1 MTLNYMSEDGECS
14 DCLPCLLFL
23 KYTRLKTTAYTPF
36 TPRQCCSALLVRA
49 VHIWWTSGTDVIH
62 VTKRRRR
69 SDTRSR

>member
-1 MTLNYMSEDGECS
+1 MSEDGECS

-23 KYTRLKTTAYTPF
+23 KHTRLKTTAYTPF
-36 TPRQCCSALLVRA
+36 TSRQCSALLVRA

-69 SDTRSR
+69 SDTRSQ